1 MLNMYLHELKQYRRI
16 TMIWIVSLVT
26 VAALYMALYP
36 SMASQM
42 EAMKKI
48 LANYPKA
55 LLAALGIGPN
65 LFLSFAGFYSIIMA
79 YVMLATSI
87 QAMNLGTGIVAKEEH
102 GHTAEFLLSKPV
114 NRTQVLTAKLLAAL
128 TILLITNVFFIA
140 AMWAEISVLAKTTI
154 EGKIFILMTLT
165 LLFVQLFF
173 LGLGFLVSVTA
184 PKIRSVLS
192 ISLSTVF
199 VFYIIG
205 IFDSIIGS
213 KAVRYLTPFKF
224 FDNQYIINNGS
235 YELSF
240 LVLEVVFLI
249 AAILA
254 AYYYYLKRDIH
265 TT

>member
-1 MLNMYLHELKQYRRI
+1 MMNMFLHELKQYSRI
-16 TMIWIVSLVT
+16 TIIWIVSLVT
-26 VAALYMALYP
+26 TAALYMALYP

-55 LLAALGIGPN
+55 LLVALGIGPS
-65 LFLSFAGFYSIIMA
+65 LFFSFAGFYSIIMA
-79 YVMLATSI
+79 YMMLAMSI

-102 GHTAEFLLSKPV
+102 SHTAEFLLAKPV

-128 TILLITNVFFIA
+128 TILLITNIFFMA
-140 AMWAEISVLAKTTI
+140 AMWAEISILADTSI
-154 EGKIFILMTLT
+154 AGRIFILMTLT
-165 LLFVQLFF
+165 LFIVQLFF

-199 VFYIIG
+199 VFYVIG
-205 IFDSIIGS
+205 VFDSIIGS
-213 KAVRYLTPFKF
+213 KAVRYITPFKF
-224 FDNQYIINNGS
+224 FDNQYIIQNNA
-235 YELSF
+235 YEPAF
-240 LVLEVVFLI
+240 LVVEAVFL
-249 AAILA
+249 AAAFTA
-254 AYYYYLKRDIH
+254 AYYFYLKRDIR

>member
-1 MLNMYLHELKQYRRI
+1 MLNMYLHALKQYRRI
-16 TMIWIVSLVT
+16 TIIWIISLVA
-26 VAALYMALYP
+26 VAALYMALWP
-36 SMASQM
+36 SMASQVQ
-42 EAMKKI
+42 ALQKI

-55 LLAALGIGPN
+55 LLAALGVGSGG
-65 LFLSFAGFYSIIMA
+65 FASFAGFYSIVMA

-102 GHTAEFLLSKPV
+102 SHTAEFLLAKPV

-128 TILLITNVFFIA
+128 TLLLITNAFFMA
-140 AMWAEISVLAKTTI
+140 AMWAEISILANTTMDGKT
-154 EGKIFILMTLT
+154 FILMTLT
-165 LLFVQLFF
+165 LFIVQLFF

-199 VFYIIG
+199 AFYIIG
-205 IFDSIIGS
+205 VFDSLIGS

-224 FDNQYIINNGS
+224 FDNQYIFKHGS
-235 YELSF
+235 YEPAF
-240 LVLEVVFLI
+240 LVVEAVFLA
-249 AAILA
+249 AAIIA
-254 AYYYYLKRDIH
+254 AYYFYLKRDIR

>member
-16 TMIWIVSLVT
+16 TIIWIISLVT

-36 SMASQM
+36 SLATQM
-42 EAMKKI
+42 DAMKKI
-48 LANYPKA
+48 LENYPKG
-55 LLAALGIGPN
+55 LLAALGVGPN
-65 LFLSFAGFYSIIMA
+65 IFLSFAGFYSVIMA

-87 QAMNLGTGIVAKEEH
+87 QAMNIGTGIVAKEEH
-102 GHTAEFLLSKPV
+102 GHTAEFLLAKPV

-128 TILLITNVFFIA
+128 TIILITNAFFMA
-140 AMWAEISVLAKTTI
+140 AMWAEISVLANTSIAGKT
-154 EGKIFILMTLT
+154 FILMTLT
-165 LLFVQLFF
+165 LFLVQLFF

-205 IFDSIIGS
+205 VFDSLIGS

-224 FDNQYIINNGS
+224 FDNQFIIKNGS
-235 YELSF
+235 YEPGY
-240 LVLEVVFLI
+240 LVLEAIFLV
-249 AAILA
+249 AVLFT
-254 AYYYYLKRDIH
+254 AYYFYLKRDIR
-265 TT
+265 TI

>member
-1 MLNMYLHELKQYRRI
+1 MLNMYLHELRQYRRV
-16 TMIWIVSLVT
+16 TTIWILSLVAG
-26 VAALYMALYP
+26 AAFYMALYP

-42 EAMKKI
+42 EAMQKI

-55 LLAALGIGPN
+55 LLAALGVGPSV
-65 LFLSFAGFYSIIMA
+65 FLSFAGFYSIIMA
-79 YVMLATSI
+79 YMMLATSI

-102 GHTAEFLLSKPV
+102 SHTAEFLLAKPV
-114 NRTQVLTAKLLAAL
+114 SRTQVLTAKLLAAL
-128 TILLITNVFFIA
+128 TIILVTNAFFMA
-140 AMWAEISVLAKTTI
+140 AMWAEISVLANTSMAGKT
-154 EGKIFILMTLT
+154 FFLMTLT
-165 LLFVQLFF
+165 LLLVQLFF

-205 IFDSIIGS
+205 ILDSILGS

-224 FDNQYIINNGS
+224 FDNQYIIKNGA
-235 YELSF
+235 YEPAF
-240 LVLEVVFLI
+240 LVVELVFL
-249 AAILA
+249 AAVTVA
-254 AYYYYLKRDIH
+254 AYYFYSKRDIR